1 MDGKELKK
9 KILND
14 LKVKVQ
20 ELDSQL
26 GLAVVQVGN
35 NEASN
40 VYIKQKEK
48 MATELGYKF
57 VHKKFDEQISQE
69 ELIRE
74 INNLN
79 NDPSIDGI
87 LVQMPIPN
95 HLDSIAIQNS
105 VDPNKDVD
113 GLTYIN
119 SGRTVANA
127 KGLVPCTP

>member
-1 MDGKELKK
+1 MPMILMDGKELKK

-20 ELDSQL
+20 ELDVQL

-57 VHKKFDEQISQE
+57 VHK
-69 ELIRE
+69 
-74 INNLN
+74 
-79 NDPSIDGI
+79 
-87 LVQMPIPN
+87 
-95 HLDSIAIQNS
+95 
-105 VDPNKDVD
+105 NKHNKT
-113 GLTYIN
+113 L
-119 SGRTVANA
+119 
-127 KGLVPCTP
+127 